1 MNNKL
6 HRSAIAG
13 AIALSLLFCLA
24 PLAAAETV
32 LQVKCVDS
40 AGAAVEG
47 AKVYALN
54 LKTQK
59 SKDKKSDRQG
69 TAELKLDDGTYRF
82 FARKEGFAP
91 ALYEFVTLPGS
102 ETTVTL
108 KMAAGEDAKLYF
120 EDPAEEKRA
129 HALLGQALDLY
140 KQSKFAD
147 AEGMLRQSLEVNP
160 SNAEAAYYLGVSL
173 LQQEKFDEAQGA
185 LENAEKLAKIFAGV
199 SEGDQTVK
207 VYNQII
213 GSVAQLRIKLPAIRG
228 ESANK
233 KRNYELAIKEFSEA
247 IRLDPNSPDN
257 HANLAIALANA
268 QKFDEALSS
277 MDKAIQMKPGE
288 SQYEQLKKTI
298 QAKREAA
305 DIERAK
311 ASLDEGNKLLESD
324 AAAAL
329 QKFEEAYK
337 AVPQNQQYV
346 IVRQIARAYAKL
358 NQQEKAVESF
368 RKSIELAPEDKI
380 AEYRNSFAQY
390 YLDVKKFDEA
400 LDVLADPK
408 NSADPEAELITLARN
423 AKDKQPVLAEAA
435 LERVLK
441 SNPGNID
448 VYYELG
454 QLYYMD
460 GKEKD
465 ARTKELLTK
474 YVESGKDE
482 SKLEN
487 AKSMLIIINRRSK

>member
-24 PLAAAETV
+24 PLVAAETV

-47 AKVYALN
+47 AKVYAFN

-59 SKDKKSDRQG
+59 SKDKKSDGRG
-69 TAELKLDDGTYRF
+69 TAELKLDDGTYRV

-102 ETTVTL
+102 ETTVNL
-108 KMAAGEDAKLYF
+108 KMAAGADKKLYF

-129 HALLGQALDLY
+129 HGLLTQALDLY

-160 SNAEAAYYLGVSL
+160 SNAETAYYLGVAL
-173 LQQEKFDEAQGA
+173 LQQEKFDEAQGS
-185 LENAEKLAKIFAGV
+185 LDNAEKLAKIFSGV
-199 SEGDQTVK
+199 SGDQAAK
-207 VYNQII
+207 AYNQII
-213 GSVAQLRIKLPAIRG
+213 AGVAQLRIKLPAIRG

-298 QAKREAA
+298 QLKKDAA
-305 DIERAK
+305 AIDRAK
-311 ASLDEGNKLLESD
+311 AALDEGNKLLESD

-368 RKSIELAPEDKI
+368 KKSIELAPEDKI

-408 NSADPEAELITLARN
+408 NSANPEAELMTLAKN

-474 YVESGKDE
+474 YVESGNDQ
-482 SKLEN
+482 SKVEN